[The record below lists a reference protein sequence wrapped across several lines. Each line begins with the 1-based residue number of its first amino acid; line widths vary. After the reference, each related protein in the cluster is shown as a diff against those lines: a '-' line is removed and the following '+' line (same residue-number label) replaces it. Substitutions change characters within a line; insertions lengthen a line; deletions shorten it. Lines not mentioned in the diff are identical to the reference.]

1 MSYMINDLKILHGNI
16 IGSNGNFLTKDQHVK
31 HMLSKKSVNGNYKIT
46 DRQYELLLGI
56 MYLVMNTKITSK
68 NTKNYLRSNE
78 VSVRRFVES
87 YNLIV
92 NEDEQ
97 LKAASVSQNVD
108 YDRKKL
114 LEFFPD
120 YIISKIRS
128 FGWEERISDYEKM
141 LNNATAKYAGNR
153 KMLNNLALTIPKT
166 AVNDNLT
173 EEGFNDLISVITP
186 YTKAQRKYI
195 SENIPDEQ
203 VGYLNYLVSAHKLN
217 GENLK
222 RFKII
227 KSLLEGVSIEE
238 LEEIE
243 STEQDEDTAIVEDE
257 FIKEYDEQ
265 DKGSINKTIITKAGG
280 LQSTRIQYDFD
291 TDIDL
296 EDIDFGDLTDAD
308 VE

>member
-1 MSYMINDLKILHGNI
+1 MINDLKILYGNI

-31 HMLSKKSVNGNYKIT
+31 YMISKKSVNSNYRIT

-87 YNLIV
+87 YNLTV

-97 LKAASVSQNVD
+97 LKAASISQNVD

-114 LEFFPD
+114 LEFFPND
-120 YIISKIRS
+120 IISKIRS

-141 LNNATAKYAGNR
+141 LNNARAKYSGNR
-153 KMLNNLALTIPKT
+153 KMLNNLALNISKT

-173 EEGFNDLISVITP
+173 EEEFKELLIIIAP
-186 YTKAQRKYI
+186 YTKPQMKYI
-195 SENIPDEQ
+195 SENIPIEQ
-203 VGYLNYLVSAHKLN
+203 VGYLNYLVSAHKLD

-222 RFKII
+222 RYKII

-243 STEQDEDTAIVEDE
+243 STEQDEDTAIVKDE
-257 FIKEYDEQ
+257 SIKEYDEQ
-265 DKGSINKTIITKAGG
+265 DKGSISKTIITKAGG
-280 LQSTRIQYDFD
+280 L
-291 TDIDL
+291 
-296 EDIDFGDLTDAD
+296 
-308 VE
+308 